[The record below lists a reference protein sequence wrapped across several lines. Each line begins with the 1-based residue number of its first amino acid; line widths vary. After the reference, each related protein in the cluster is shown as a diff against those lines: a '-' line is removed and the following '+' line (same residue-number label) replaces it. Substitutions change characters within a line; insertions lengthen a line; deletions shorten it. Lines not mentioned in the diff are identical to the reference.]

1 MKKNFDNSNTDSYIA
16 HNETVTPLN
25 IATPKISLKEKFD
38 SLKVKFID
46 DFESI
51 KDLFFFFFLGNKFIQ
66 NGNVPGYIER
76 LIKQLQD
83 EVIFFREELRNKND
97 TIKCVLDQLSKV
109 MELAVQILSVLVIE
123 IS

>member
-51 KDLFFFFFLGNKFIQ
+51 KDLFIFFFLGNKFIQ

>member
-51 KDLFFFFFLGNKFIQ
+51 KDLFIYFFLGNKFIQ

>member
-51 KDLFFFFFLGNKFIQ
+51 KDLFIFFFFRK
-66 NGNVPGYIER
+66 
-76 LIKQLQD
+76 
-83 EVIFFREELRNKND
+83 
-97 TIKCVLDQLSKV
+97 
-109 MELAVQILSVLVIE
+109 
-123 IS
+123 